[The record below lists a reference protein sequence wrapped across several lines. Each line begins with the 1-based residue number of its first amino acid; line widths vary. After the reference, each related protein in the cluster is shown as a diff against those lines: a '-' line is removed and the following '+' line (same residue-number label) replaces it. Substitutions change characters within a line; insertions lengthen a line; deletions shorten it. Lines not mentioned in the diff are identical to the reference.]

1 MNKYYIYIHN
11 IYMSNSNNEINI
23 FNNNNNNNIV
33 TFQNTENIP
42 EHERVYGA
50 DVYIKDIENYLL
62 NQYPITKQGSKYIQ
76 HKIKAELDNI
86 LSIKELGDKIIQ
98 YGKNKIKTDILNN
111 NFNYP
116 WIIPIVKDKKDIYI
130 DVLEENNNNNE
141 NNEILLKETLM
152 NKAGLEMKD
161 IRKYLKKINE
171 IEENYNDNKL
181 TLTEYYKLKYDL
193 VQSYKIDYSNT
204 GYKIK
209 STSDTTALRYYDI
222 STKYWCAHQVNKPVY
237 IYLLEKDENDEYIPI
252 KKKIIEGDEINI
264 VGFMILKIN
273 DFTLEKKLRTL
284 PILNIKTGKET
295 TLELDNHKLINN
307 ETIFITTKN
316 IIGQYKVKVIDNNI
330 IKIKFDSRELKNESG
345 GLVYIDSKLNYEET
359 VITKNK
365 KILFDKVVD
374 KNMTT
379 NKLYLFDSFNVTHED
394 LNEILEQIIPDY
406 NTILSNLYERIK
418 DSIFVNQFNAGVEQ
432 YNIDY
437 TNINIAELDYVNGI
451 LNENSKKIKE
461 EVYIPS
467 KEESIPDKFKDTIYS
482 YKNIQTPKLV
492 EFYGVYPL
500 LNNTKDTL
508 IKRIAWIYRQSDNGQ
523 LFLNELKLETYNIDK
538 TEIDKEIDTL
548 QIPKTFPL
556 EYKIRIL
563 FFSDKNIDELQAE
576 NKLNISSY
584 LPSDRIICNN
594 KVYKSIKSNNWDISE
609 EVFNKDDKAL
619 YIQYLE
625 SKEYQYDGSSW
636 NFIKDLPPHIQSRHM
651 NCFDK
656 DMSLLN
662 NECVSKDFMNYY
674 IKKAIYDTVLSKSDV
689 ILPTH
694 KQEYQYTSKTVKIE
708 NINNKEDINIDLNE
722 SQNLNN
728 YIRQILSLKDQS
740 NRNHLLYKLIN
751 LDGIIINGYLYSKRY
766 SSRMMCG
773 HFKFLSQIYN
783 TDIEEEKARLTTEM
797 MSIYSDAGDV
807 SGELNIC
814 KVCGQTLSII
824 ESQDDVIGY
833 TKSASLIHSTSLTQ
847 SDLLKVKT
855 EEDKIKH
862 MNQIIDSINPNSDL
876 FKNDMLE
883 LKLDVDKFKHI
894 NQLAILIGTFNKKVG
909 IKIKRSDYYK
919 VIVDCNNSIET
930 IIPYTQFKKKQLMR
944 LKQKRSSNS
953 IIDKYESSGWFKKR
967 FQEIYDRNEYAIIGS
982 RLLVSYQK
990 ASPPYRMTV
999 SNTSCVFDG
1008 FKSGIDYMVCI
1019 IGELSQ
1025 KRYKEDL
1032 ERIRNDF
1039 ERYYENYKLRYQSDI
1054 DNVSDLKVTEKIVIK
1069 PEYKLG
1075 KDPSELAKGSYY
1087 GNKIKEIIKSI
1098 IKTKSRL
1105 GNLDIEDRGYSCC
1118 MTDPSDKYD
1127 TLFEKETPEYKKIY
1141 DKSLEV
1147 KHTETLGSYTRLHMI
1162 GDLIKPNNYN
1172 IVWDDDEDIQFV
1184 TLFKKSK
1191 EDSKNYEKLIK
1202 NTIKNSSNNLLF
1214 TLLQKSNF
1222 PDIKKVEINFKK
1234 IISKSISRIL
1244 LFINIYL
1251 KKNIFLIK
1259 NKIKKEITRLQ
1270 DVELDVSKV
1279 LQEDILVD
1287 INYIYKFMGNST
1299 VFDKVNFGFSMDYLT
1314 DFVNLESVNKETK
1327 YELLHELLFT
1337 ELYRI
1342 VSTKNIT
1349 ILKYIYESMKQFNN
1363 YYSLILLNDSEMELY
1378 NKKRYAEKIKERVK
1392 YQKDSFMI
1400 ETFDEPSVL
1409 DIEKTDDMDK
1419 TLTKQYKEEYL
1430 KEHGTAPT
1438 DDQIES
1444 YKEDYYSEIKTD
1456 ESIMEDEFLTTQP
1469 HETNEILEMGNDYG
1483 EMPQGTESS
1492 GDGYPDITYDLQT

>member
-1 MNKYYIYIHN
+1 
-11 IYMSNSNNEINI
+11 MSNSNNEINI
-23 FNNNNNNNIV
+23 FNNNNNNILNI
-33 TFQNTENIP
+33 QNTENIP
-42 EHERVYGA
+42 EHERIYGA
-50 DVYIKDIENYLL
+50 EVYIKDIENYLL
-62 NQYPITKQGSKYIQ
+62 NQYPITKQGSRYIQ
-76 HKIKAELDNI
+76 NRIKAELDNI
-86 LSIKELGDKIIQ
+86 LSIKELGDKIIT

-111 NFNYP
+111 EFNYS

-130 DVLEENNNNNE
+130 DVMENNNNN
-141 NNEILLKETLM
+141 NDNEILLKETLL
-152 NKAGLEMKD
+152 NKTGLEMKD
-161 IRKYLKKINE
+161 IRKYLKKMNE
-171 IEENYNDNKL
+171 IEEKYNENKI
-181 TLTEYYKLKYDL
+181 TLTEYYKAKYDL
-193 VQSYKIDYSNT
+193 LQCYKMNYSNT
-204 GYKIK
+204 GYKVK
-209 STSDTTALRYYDI
+209 SISDTIALRYYDI
-222 STKYWCAHQVNKPVY
+222 STKYWEVHNVNKPIY
-237 IYLLEKDENDEYIPI
+237 IYLLEKDDNDEYIPV
-252 KKKIIEGDEINI
+252 KKKIIEGDEINV
-264 VGFMILKIN
+264 VGFMILKID
-273 DFTLEKKLRTL
+273 DFNLEKTHRKL
-284 PILNIKTGKET
+284 PILNIKTGKT
-295 TLELDNHKLINN
+295 TTVKLDNHKLVNN
-307 ETIFITTKN
+307 ENIFITTKN
-316 IIGQYKVKVIDNNI
+316 IVGQYKVKVVDNNNI
-330 IKIKFDSRELKNESG
+330 TIKFDSRDLKGESG
-345 GLVYIDSKLNYEET
+345 GFIYVDAKLNYEQT
-359 VITKNK
+359 IITKNK

-374 KNMTT
+374 KNMTN
-379 NKLYLFDSFNVTHED
+379 NKVYLFDSFNVTKED

-406 NTILSNLYERIK
+406 NTILSNLYEKIK
-418 DSIFVNQFNAGVEQ
+418 DSIFVDQFNAGVEQ

-437 TNINIAELDYVNGI
+437 TNINIAEQEYVNGI

-461 EVYIPS
+461 EIYIPS
-467 KEESIPDKFKDTIYS
+467 KEESVPDNFKETIYS
-482 YKNIQTPKLV
+482 YKNIQTPKLL
-492 EFYGVYPL
+492 EFYGIYPL

-508 IKRIAWIYRQSDNGQ
+508 LKRISWIYGQPDNGQ
-523 LFLNELKLETYNIDK
+523 LFLDELKLETYNISK
-538 TEIDKEIDTL
+538 TEIDKEINKL

-563 FFSDKNIDELQAE
+563 FISDKNIDELKD
-576 NKLNISSY
+576 NNLDVPSY
-584 LPSDRIICNN
+584 LSSDRIICNN
-594 KVYKSIKSNNWDISE
+594 KVYKSIKSNNWELSD

-662 NECVSKDFMNYY
+662 NECVSKEFLNYY
-674 IKKAIYDTVLSKSDV
+674 IKKAIYNTVLSKLD
-689 ILPTH
+689 IIIPTH
-694 KQEYQYTSKTVKIE
+694 KQEYQYTSKINDIE
-708 NINNKEDINIDLNE
+708 NINNKEDIKIDLNE

-728 YIRQILSLKDQS
+728 YIRQIFSLKDQS

-751 LDGIIINGYLYSKRY
+751 LDGIIINNYLYSKHY
-766 SSRMMCG
+766 SSKMMCG

-797 MSIYSDAGDV
+797 TSVYSDAGDV

-814 KVCGQTLSII
+814 KVCGQTLSLI
-824 ESQDDVIGY
+824 ESEDDVIGY
-833 TKSASLIHSTSLTQ
+833 TKSASLIHSTSLTH

-855 EEDKIKH
+855 EEDKIRY
-862 MNQIIDSINPNSDL
+862 MNQIIDSIDPKSEL

-883 LKLDVDKFKHI
+883 LKLDVNKFKHI

-909 IKIKRSDYYK
+909 VKIKRSDYYK

-930 IIPYTQFKKKQLMR
+930 IIPYTQFKKKQIMR

-967 FQEIYDRNEYAIIGS
+967 FQEIYDRNEYTIIGS

-990 ASPPYRMTV
+990 ASPPYRMTI

-1039 ERYYENYKLRYQSDI
+1039 VRYYENYKLRFQSEI
-1054 DNVSDLKVTEKIVIK
+1054 DNVSDKKVVEKIVIK

-1087 GNKIKEIIKSI
+1087 GNKIKKIITSI
-1098 IKTKSRL
+1098 IKTKARL

-1118 MTDPSDKYD
+1118 ITDPSNDYD
-1127 TLFEKETPEYKKIY
+1127 TLFEKGNAEYKKIY

-1147 KHTETLGSYTRLHMI
+1147 KNTEELGSYTRLYMI
-1162 GDLIKPNNYN
+1162 GNIIKQINFN
-1172 IVWDDDEDIQFV
+1172 IVWDDDENIRFF
-1184 TLFKKSK
+1184 TLFNQSK
-1191 EDSKNYEKLIK
+1191 EDTKNYQKLIK

-1214 TLLQKSNF
+1214 TFLKKLKV
-1222 PDIKKVEINFKK
+1222 PDLKKVEIDFKK
-1234 IISKSISRIL
+1234 IINNSITRII

-1270 DVELDVSKV
+1270 DVELDISKI
-1279 LQEDILVD
+1279 LQQDISVD
-1287 INYIYKFMGNST
+1287 IQYIYKFMENNT
-1299 VFDKVNFGFSMDYLT
+1299 AFDKVKFGFSMDYLT
-1314 DFVNLESVNKETK
+1314 DFVNLKSVNKETK
-1327 YELLHELLFT
+1327 YELLYELLFT

-1342 VSTKNIT
+1342 VSTKDIT
-1349 ILKYIYESMKQFNN
+1349 ILKYIYESIKQFNN
-1363 YYSLILLNDSEMELY
+1363 YYSLILLNDTEMELY
-1378 NKKRYAEKIKERVK
+1378 NKKRYAERIKERIK
-1392 YQKDSFMI
+1392 YQKDSFI
-1400 ETFDEPSVL
+1400 SQTFENDPSVL
-1409 DIEKTDDMDK
+1409 GIEKTADMDK

-1430 KEHGTAPT
+1430 KEHGAAPT

-1483 EMPQGTESS
+1483 EMPQGTESY
-1492 GDGYPDITYDLQT
+1492 GDGYPDITYDE

>member
-1 MNKYYIYIHN
+1 MI
-11 IYMSNSNNEINI
+11 NSNNEINI

-33 TFQNTENIP
+33 NIQNTENIP
-42 EHERVYGA
+42 EHERIYDA

-76 HKIKAELDNI
+76 NKIKAELDNI
-86 LSIKELGDKIIQ
+86 LSIKEYGDQIIR

-111 NFNYP
+111 EFNYS

-130 DVLEENNNNNE
+130 DVLENNNNNNN

-152 NKAGLEMKD
+152 NKEGLEMKD
-161 IRKYLKKINE
+161 IRKYLKKIND
-171 IEENYNDNKL
+171 IEENYNNNKL
-181 TLTEYYKLKYDL
+181 TLTEYYKLKYKL
-193 VQSYKIDYSNT
+193 IQSYKIDYSNT
-204 GYKIK
+204 GYKVK
-209 STSDTTALRYYDI
+209 SISDTTALRYYDM
-222 STKYWCAHQVNKPVY
+222 STKYWDTHNVNKPIY
-237 IYLLEKDENDEYIPI
+237 IYLLEKDENDEYIPV
-252 KKKIIEGDEINI
+252 KKKIIEGDEINV
-264 VGFMILKIN
+264 VGFMILKID
-273 DFTLEKKLRTL
+273 DFNLEKTLRKL
-284 PILNIKTGKET
+284 PILNIKTGKT
-295 TLELDNHKLINN
+295 TTIELDNHKLINN
-307 ETIFITTKN
+307 ENIFITTKN
-316 IIGQYKVKVIDNNI
+316 IIGQYKVKVVDNNNI
-330 IKIKFDSRELKNESG
+330 IIKFDSRDLKGESG
-345 GLVYIDSKLNYEET
+345 GFVHIDSKLNYEQT
-359 VITKNK
+359 IISKNK
-365 KILFDKVVD
+365 KILFDKTVD
-374 KNMTT
+374 KNMTK
-379 NKLYLFDSFNVTHED
+379 NKVYLFDSFNVTKDD
-394 LNEILEQIIPDY
+394 LNEILEKIIPDY

-418 DSIFVNQFNAGVEQ
+418 DSIFVDQFNAEVEQ

-437 TNINIAELDYVNGI
+437 TNINIAELEYVNGI

-461 EVYIPS
+461 EVYTPS
-467 KEESIPDKFKDTIYS
+467 KQESVPDNFQNTIYS
-482 YKNIQTPKLV
+482 YKNIQTPNLV
-492 EFYGVYPL
+492 EFYGIYPL
-500 LNNTKDTL
+500 LNNSKDTL
-508 IKRIAWIYRQSDNGQ
+508 IKRIAWIYGQPDNGQ
-523 LFLNELKLETYNIDK
+523 LFLDELKLETYNISK
-538 TEIDKEIDTL
+538 TEIDKEINKL

-563 FFSDKNIDELQAE
+563 FFSDKNIDDL
-576 NKLNISSY
+576 KDDLNISSY

-594 KVYKSIKSNNWDISE
+594 KVYKSIKPGKWELSDD
-609 EVFNKDDKAL
+609 VFNKDDKAL

-625 SKEYQYDGSSW
+625 SKEYQFDGSSW

-656 DMSLLN
+656 EMSLLN
-662 NECVSKDFMNYY
+662 NECVSKEFLNYY
-674 IKKAIYDTVLSKSDV
+674 IKKAIYDTVLSKLD
-689 ILPTH
+689 IIIPIN
-694 KQEYQYTSKTVKIE
+694 KQKYQYTSKISEIE
-708 NINNKEDINIDLNE
+708 NSNNKEDINIDLNE

-751 LDGIIINGYLYSKRY
+751 LDGIIINDYIYSKRY
-766 SSRMMCG
+766 SSKMMCG
-773 HFKFLSQIYN
+773 HFKFLSEIYN
-783 TDIEEEKARLTTEM
+783 TDIEEEKSRLTTEM
-797 MSIYSDAGDV
+797 MSVYSDAGDV

-814 KVCGQTLSII
+814 KVCGQTLSLI
-824 ESQDDVIGY
+824 ESEDDVVGY
-833 TKSASLIHSTSLTQ
+833 TKSASLIHSTTLTH
-847 SDLLKVKT
+847 SDLMKVKT
-855 EEDKIKH
+855 EQDKNRH
-862 MNQIIDSINPNSDL
+862 MNQIIDSINPKSEL

-909 IKIKRSDYYK
+909 VKIKRSDYYK

-930 IIPYTQFKKKQLMR
+930 IIPYTQFKKKQIMR

-967 FQEIYDRNEYAIIGS
+967 FQEIYDRNEYAIIAS

-990 ASPPYRMTV
+990 ASPPYRMTI
-999 SNTSCVFDG
+999 SNTSCVFEG
-1008 FKSGIDYMVCI
+1008 FQSGIDYMVCI

-1039 ERYYENYKLRYQSDI
+1039 VRYYENYKLRYQSEI
-1054 DNVSDLKVTEKIVIK
+1054 DNVSNKKVVEKIVIK

-1087 GNKIKEIIKSI
+1087 GNKIKQIITSI
-1098 IKTKSRL
+1098 IKTKARL

-1118 MTDPSDKYD
+1118 ITEPINNYA
-1127 TLFEKETPEYKKIY
+1127 TLFEKGTVEYKKIY

-1147 KHTETLGSYTRLHMI
+1147 KNTETLGSYTRLYMI
-1162 GDLIKPNNYN
+1162 GNLIKPNNFN
-1172 IVWDDDEDIQFV
+1172 IVWDDDDNIKFF
-1184 TLFKKSK
+1184 TLFQKSK
-1191 EDSKNYEKLIK
+1191 DDSKNYQKLIK

-1214 TLLQKSNF
+1214 TIL
-1222 PDIKKVEINFKK
+1222 KKMKVSDLKEVEMNFKK
-1234 IISKSISRIL
+1234 IINNSITRII

-1251 KKNIFLIK
+1251 KKNIFLIR

-1279 LQEDILVD
+1279 LQEDISTD
-1287 INYIYKFMGNST
+1287 INYIYKFMENNT
-1299 VFDKVNFGFSMDYLT
+1299 VFDKVNFSFSMDYLT

-1342 VSTKNIT
+1342 VSTKDIT
-1349 ILKYIYESMKQFNN
+1349 ILKYIYESIKQFNN
-1363 YYSLILLNDSEMELY
+1363 YYLLILLNDTEMELY
-1378 NKKRYAEKIKERVK
+1378 NKKRYAERIKERIK
-1392 YQKDSFMI
+1392 YQKDSFI
-1400 ETFDEPSVL
+1400 SQTFENDPSVL

-1419 TLTKQYKEEYL
+1419 TLTKQYKEKYME
-1430 KEHGTAPT
+1430 EHGVAPS
-1438 DDQIES
+1438 DNQIES

-1492 GDGYPDITYDLQT
+1492 GDGYPDITYDLQE